1 MKDSKTKKNTSSL
14 ATNSWQLEKTL
25 EKKRELQKVSLLNYQ
40 LLALHDNE
48 KKLTFGEFDAIDLG
62 LGHFDLD
69 LCTFVIVSDLH
80 QNETE
85 RRIAYLKQQFL

>member
-1 MKDSKTKKNTSSL
+1 MLNVFFSAILKDSKTEKNTSSL

-48 KKLTFGEFDAIDLG
+48 KKTDLW
-62 LGHFDLD
+62 
-69 LCTFVIVSDLH
+69 
-80 QNETE
+80 
-85 RRIAYLKQQFL
+85 RI